1 MRPTSSLGLATHST
15 SLLPRLPEEIPKI
28 TQATQHLTK
37 KNCDSDIDKLGL
49 QNDSKTEQNSLRKDW
64 LTSDWLPDSK
74 IIRKT
79 KSSSLALPAVEGMSF
94 LIRGLDCLK

>member
-37 KNCDSDIDKLGL
+37 ENCDIDKLDL
-49 QNDSKTEQNSLRKDW
+49 QNDSKIEQNSLRNDW
-64 LTSDWLPDSK
+64 LNSDWLPDSK

-79 KSSSLALPAVEGMSF
+79 TRKSGSLALPAVEGMSF
-94 LIRGLDCLK
+94 LIRGLNCLK

>member
-37 KNCDSDIDKLGL
+37 EHCDIDKLDL
-49 QNDSKTEQNSLRKDW
+49 QNHSKTEQNSLRNDW
-64 LTSDWLPDSK
+64 LTTDWLPDSK

-79 KSSSLALPAVEGMSF
+79 KSGSLALPAVEGMSF
-94 LIRGLDCLK
+94 LIRDLDCLK